1 MKAVIVDL
9 VGGQAAALC
18 DDGRVIRLADAG
30 YTLGQV
36 VEVHAQ
42 KPRRP
47 KWLRYISSVAAA
59 AVLVTAIG
67 GGVAYATPYGVVSL
81 DVNPSLEYTINRFDY
96 VLSVEGVNEDGQEM
110 LAEMDKKQLVHCRIG
125 DAIEA
130 SVAQLEAGNWLRG
143 ESDEILLAA
152 GTGADAHS
160 ERLIR
165 ELETDLCQNREGLEV
180 RGLTVSREE
189 LDAARREGMSAGRR
203 RMLHELSESEGEG
216 FVPAEWADRPI
227 RDILQQLDHGRAQES
242 FRPDTRE
249 PVSEADY
256 SQRQEQSAFAPR
268 EGRAASAGIR
278 RLNKSARRRRASRRI
293 TDARTLPRRRKRA
306 SPAMTT
312 PLGNLRSRRSP
323 RRKTPPPG
331 IRGRR
336 KAAWSMPPAGI
347 PAAVPTIS
355 PAAGRDRKNIKTE
368 EYVLPGTCSSVF
380 LYNSNCSIQ
389 RVILSA
395 SEGSFLKSARKKI
408 LRHFVP
414 QNDRD

>member
-30 YTLGQV
+30 YTLGQI

-110 LAEMDKKQLVHCRIG
+110 LAGMDKKQLVHRRIG

-249 PVSEADY
+249 PVSEADN
-256 SQRQEQSAFAPR
+256 SQRQEQSAFAPHEEQSGERRDTAPEQIRQEAPSLPTDHGR
-268 EGRAASAGIR
+268 E
-278 RLNKSARRRRASRRI
+278 
-293 TDARTLPRRRKRA
+293 DA
-306 SPAMTT
+306 
-312 PLGNLRSRRSP
+312 
-323 RRKTPPPG
+323 
-331 IRGRR
+331 
-336 KAAWSMPPAGI
+336 
-347 PAAVPTIS
+347 PAAEEARQPRNDDAVGE
-355 PAAGRDRKNIKTE
+355 PAQQTLAPPENAAPRDQGAAQSGME
-368 EYVLPGTCSSVF
+368 HAPGG
-380 LYNSNCSIQ
+380 NPGG
-389 RVILSA
+389 
-395 SEGSFLKSARKKI
+395 GSGHQPGGGPR
-408 LRHFVP
+408 P
-414 QNDRD
+414 

>member
-30 YTLGQV
+30 YTLGQI

-110 LAEMDKKQLVHCRIG
+110 LAGMDKKQLVHRRIG

-203 RMLHELSESEGEG
+203 RMLHELSESEGES
-216 FVPAEWADRPI
+216 FVPEAWADRPI

-242 FRPDTRE
+242 FLPDMRE
-249 PVSEADY
+249 PVSEAD
-256 SQRQEQSAFAPR
+256 SAQHQEQSAFAPHEEQSGERRDTAPEQIRQEAPNLPTDHGR
-268 EGRAASAGIR
+268 E
-278 RLNKSARRRRASRRI
+278 
-293 TDARTLPRRRKRA
+293 DA
-306 SPAMTT
+306 
-312 PLGNLRSRRSP
+312 
-323 RRKTPPPG
+323 
-331 IRGRR
+331 
-336 KAAWSMPPAGI
+336 
-347 PAAVPTIS
+347 PAAEEERQPRIDDAVGE
-355 PAAGRDRKNIKTE
+355 PAQQTLAPPENAAPRDQGAAQSGME
-368 EYVLPGTCSSVF
+368 HAPGG
-380 LYNSNCSIQ
+380 NPGG
-389 RVILSA
+389 
-395 SEGSFLKSARKKI
+395 GSGHQPGGGPRS
-408 LRHFVP
+408 
-414 QNDRD
+414 

>member
-110 LAEMDKKQLVHCRIG
+110 LAGMDKKQLVHRRIG

-180 RGLTVSREE
+180 RGLAVSREE

-242 FRPDTRE
+242 FRPDMRE
-249 PVSEADY
+249 PVSEADN
-256 SQRQEQSAFAPR
+256 SQHQEQSAFAPHEEQSGERRDTVPEQIRQEAPSLPTDHGR
-268 EGRAASAGIR
+268 E
-278 RLNKSARRRRASRRI
+278 
-293 TDARTLPRRRKRA
+293 D
-306 SPAMTT
+306 
-312 PLGNLRSRRSP
+312 
-323 RRKTPPPG
+323 
-331 IRGRR
+331 
-336 KAAWSMPPAGI
+336 
-347 PAAVPTIS
+347 S
-355 PAAGRDRKNIKTE
+355 PAAEEARQPRNDDAVGEPAQQTLAPPENADPRDQGAAQSGME
-368 EYVLPGTCSSVF
+368 HAPGG
-380 LYNSNCSIQ
+380 NPGG
-389 RVILSA
+389 
-395 SEGSFLKSARKKI
+395 GSGHQPGGGPR
-408 LRHFVP
+408 P
-414 QNDRD
+414 

>member
-9 VGGQAAALC
+9 VGDQAAALC

-30 YTLGQV
+30 YTLGQI

-110 LAEMDKKQLVHCRIG
+110 LAGMDKKQLVHRRIG

-227 RDILQQLDHGRAQES
+227 RDILQELDRGRAQES
-242 FRPDTRE
+242 FRPDMRE
-249 PVSEADY
+249 PVSEADN
-256 SQRQEQSAFAPR
+256 SQRQEQSAFGQQDTHSDSERLDAQSEQIHQEAPVGSPMQEGLGQQAAPAPAQEYRPRNDDAVGEPAQQTLAPPENAAPR
-268 EGRAASAGIR
+268 DQGAAQSGMEHAPG
-278 RLNKSARRRRASRRI
+278 
-293 TDARTLPRRRKRA
+293 
-306 SPAMTT
+306 
-312 PLGNLRSRRSP
+312 GNPGGGSGH
-323 RRKTPPPG
+323 PPG
-331 IRGRR
+331 GGPR
-336 KAAWSMPPAGI
+336 P
-347 PAAVPTIS
+347 
-355 PAAGRDRKNIKTE
+355 
-368 EYVLPGTCSSVF
+368 
-380 LYNSNCSIQ
+380 
-389 RVILSA
+389 
-395 SEGSFLKSARKKI
+395 
-408 LRHFVP
+408 
-414 QNDRD
+414 

>member
-30 YTLGQV
+30 YTLGQI

-110 LAEMDKKQLVHCRIG
+110 LAGMDKKQLVHRRIG

-227 RDILQQLDHGRAQES
+227 RDILQQLDYGRAQES

-249 PVSEADY
+249 PVSETDSA
-256 SQRQEQSAFAPR
+256 QRQEQPTPREEQSGERRDTAPEQIRQEAPNLPTDHGREDAPAAEEERQPRIDDAVGEPAQQTLVPPENAAPR
-268 EGRAASAGIR
+268 DQGTVQSGMEHAPGGNPGGGSGHQPGGG
-278 RLNKSARRRRASRRI
+278 
-293 TDARTLPRRRKRA
+293 PR
-306 SPAMTT
+306 P
-312 PLGNLRSRRSP
+312 
-323 RRKTPPPG
+323 
-331 IRGRR
+331 
-336 KAAWSMPPAGI
+336 
-347 PAAVPTIS
+347 
-355 PAAGRDRKNIKTE
+355 
-368 EYVLPGTCSSVF
+368 
-380 LYNSNCSIQ
+380 
-389 RVILSA
+389 
-395 SEGSFLKSARKKI
+395 
-408 LRHFVP
+408 
-414 QNDRD
+414 

>member
-18 DDGRVIRLADAG
+18 DDGRVVRLADAS
-30 YTLGQV
+30 YTLGQI

-110 LAEMDKKQLVHCRIG
+110 LAEMDKKQLVHRRIG

-143 ESDEILLAA
+143 EADEILLAA

-189 LDAARREGMSAGRR
+189 LDAARGEGMSAGRR
-203 RMLHELSESEGEG
+203 RILHELSESEGEG

-249 PVSEADY
+249 PVSEAD
-256 SQRQEQSAFAPR
+256 SAQRQEQSAPREEQSGERRDTAPEQIRQEAPSLPTDHGSEDAPAAEEARQPRNDDAVGEPAQQTLAPPENAAPR
-268 EGRAASAGIR
+268 DQGTAQSGMEHAPGGNPGGGSGHQPGGG
-278 RLNKSARRRRASRRI
+278 
-293 TDARTLPRRRKRA
+293 PR
-306 SPAMTT
+306 P
-312 PLGNLRSRRSP
+312 
-323 RRKTPPPG
+323 
-331 IRGRR
+331 
-336 KAAWSMPPAGI
+336 
-347 PAAVPTIS
+347 
-355 PAAGRDRKNIKTE
+355 
-368 EYVLPGTCSSVF
+368 
-380 LYNSNCSIQ
+380 
-389 RVILSA
+389 
-395 SEGSFLKSARKKI
+395 
-408 LRHFVP
+408 
-414 QNDRD
+414 